1 MNIARI
7 VVLTIALSAGGVA
20 AYLARGTD
28 EKSRPAEP
36 VAQLP
41 TVEILVAKSDI
52 GLGQSVKP
60 EDLQWQIWP
69 AATASGNLINRA
81 GKADAITEIAGSI
94 ARAPFIAGEP
104 IREQK
109 LVKAN
114 GSGFMA
120 AILPTGMRA
129 ISTEISPETGA
140 GGFILPNDRV
150 DVILSKREKNPDSK
164 GPDLVIAE
172 IILTNVRVLA
182 IDQAPKEKEGIN
194 TLVGKTATLELK
206 PEQAE
211 TLARARQS
219 GTLSLALR
227 SITDVNV
234 AESQSDEQILKRSD
248 EPQRGS
254 LRDRQSNDGTEVTE
268 RTRYE
273 VWGNS
278 VSDANRGGRRPVVF
292 GRRRAD
298 ARSAA
303 ARRRGRVR

>member
-1 MNIARI
+1 MNIARV

-36 VAQLP
+36 AAQLP

-52 GLGQSVKP
+52 GLGHVVKP
-60 EDLQWQIWP
+60 EDLQWQMWP
-69 AATASGNLINRA
+69 AATASGSLISRA

-94 ARAPFIAGEP
+94 ARAPFIGGEP

-172 IILTNVRVLA
+172 IVLTNVRVLA

-206 PEQAE
+206 PDQAE
-211 TLARARQS
+211 TLARARQG

-227 SITDVNV
+227 SITDVNM
-234 AESQSDEQILKRSD
+234 AESQSDEKILKR
-248 EPQRGS
+248 
-254 LRDRQSNDGTEVTE
+254 NDGLNVV
-268 RTRYE
+268 RY
-273 VWGNS
+273 GI
-278 VSDANRGGRRPVVF
+278 ANETT
-292 GRRRAD
+292 AQK
-298 ARSAA
+298 
-303 ARRRGRVR
+303 

>member
-1 MNIARI
+1 MNIARV

-52 GLGQSVKP
+52 GLGQVVKP
-60 EDLQWQIWP
+60 EDLQWQTWP
-69 AATASGNLINRA
+69 AATASGSLINRA
-81 GKADAITEIAGSI
+81 GKADAIAEIAGSI

-172 IILTNVRVLA
+172 IVLTNVRVLA

-206 PEQAE
+206 PDQAE
-211 TLARARQS
+211 TLARARQG

-227 SITDVNV
+227 SITDVNM
-234 AESQSDEQILKRSD
+234 AESQSDEQILKR
-248 EPQRGS
+248 
-254 LRDRQSNDGTEVTE
+254 NDGLNVV
-268 RTRYE
+268 RY
-273 VWGNS
+273 GI
-278 VSDANRGGRRPVVF
+278 ANQTT
-292 GRRRAD
+292 AQK
-298 ARSAA
+298 
-303 ARRRGRVR
+303 

>member
-1 MNIARI
+1 MNIARV
-7 VVLTIALSAGGVA
+7 VVLIIALSAGGVA

-28 EKSRPAEP
+28 EKSHPAEP

-52 GLGQSVKP
+52 GLGQVVKP

-69 AATASGNLINRA
+69 AATASGSLINRA

-120 AILPTGMRA
+120 AILPSGMRA

-172 IILTNVRVLA
+172 IVLTNVRVLA

-211 TLARARQS
+211 TLARARQG

-234 AESQSDEQILKRSD
+234 AESQSDEQILKR
-248 EPQRGS
+248 
-254 LRDRQSNDGTEVTE
+254 NDGL
-268 RTRYE
+268 
-273 VWGNS
+273 
-278 VSDANRGGRRPVVF
+278 
-292 GRRRAD
+292 
-298 ARSAA
+298 AA
-303 ARRRGRVR
+303 AGIALPCAATE